1 MSMDIWTSALIIW
14 SASVSLTR
22 NEAMFEVPFCDST
35 FLCFSVPTCLWQ
47 SALPLCSI
55 LKSIQH
61 SLQYAWNLLAEL
73 GPRVSNVE
81 VHSVLKVDEY
91 FFLFTFIPVIPSVCW
106 ALVSIAVRAWLQS
119 CPRLPPPLVIWAIG
133 VGPNLHPYRSGSLY
147 WMDSVRLWVLC
158 FLMAST

>member
-1 MSMDIWTSALIIW
+1 MFIIIKRSIALSNEHGHLNFCFDYLISFSFSHKEWGNVWSSLLWLNILVFFSANMP
-14 SASVSLTR
+14 LT
-22 NEAMFEVPFCDST
+22 V
-35 FLCFSVPTCLWQ
+35 
-47 SALPLCSI
+47 ALPLCSI

-119 CPRLPPPLVIWAIG
+119 CPRLPPPQVIWAIG
-133 VGPNLHPYRSGSLY
+133 VRSKFASL
-147 WMDSVRLWVLC
+147 
-158 FLMAST
+158 